1 MSSDRSRIDHRAVQ
15 RKCGSAPETG
25 SSKLYYRI
33 PCDKKTIMRYV
44 GIGPERGREVE
55 ETAAFEYAANHLD
68 DLPEEDKKDFVDW
81 FFSGNWVKEDDEE

>member
-1 MSSDRSRIDHRAVQ
+1 MSSDRPRIDHRTVQ
-15 RKCGSAPETG
+15 RKYRAAPEAG
-25 SSKLYYRI
+25 SSKQRNRI
-33 PCDKKTIMRYV
+33 FSGKGKPVRYV
-44 GIGPERGREVE
+44 GIGPERGRGVE

>member
-1 MSSDRSRIDHRAVQ
+1 MSSDGSGIDHRAVQ
-15 RKCGSAPETG
+15 RKHRAAPETG
-25 SSKLYYRI
+25 RSKQRNRI
-33 PCDKKTIMRYV
+33 FSGKGKPVRYV
-44 GIGPERGREVE
+44 GIGPERGRGVE